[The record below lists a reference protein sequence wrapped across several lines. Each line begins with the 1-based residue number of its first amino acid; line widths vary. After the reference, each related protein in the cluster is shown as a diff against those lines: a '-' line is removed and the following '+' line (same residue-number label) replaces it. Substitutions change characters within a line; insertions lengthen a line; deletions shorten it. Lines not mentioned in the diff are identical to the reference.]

1 MINATVT
8 DCACQP
14 GWAGEFCDVVC
25 PATLTGRLDLAVLMD
40 VSGTIASNPNKD
52 QDTFDFFQALLNEFD
67 TVNQVQLSI
76 TSFSDDAVVD
86 LPMGHYSEPDIFGAV
101 NSIDWVGGLTDINE
115 GLQSAL
121 GTMNTTDDVPD
132 IMIFVSDGF
141 DSFDPASIGDNAAD
155 ISNAG
160 VDVVSVGFGLNG
172 FVNFMALVTV
182 ADNEGANVF
191 TASTGDELLSQ
202 TTAILEALCTA
213 NSPTRMAFE
222 HDDPVGEGR
231 FNKKYISTQ
240 SISRQNRH
248 IFYKKPNQP
257 IS

>member
-1 MINATVT
+1 MGTTTSTTLTSTSSDPLTTISPTCPPSVTNPCMNNSTCIMINATLT

-14 GWAGEFCDVVC
+14 GWAGELCDVVC

-86 LPMGHYSEPDIFGAV
+86 LPMGHYNEPDIFGAV
-101 NSIDWVGGLTDINE
+101 SSVNWVGGLTDINE
-115 GLQSAL
+115 GLQTAL

-141 DSFDPASIGDNAAD
+141 DSFDPAAIGDNAAD

-160 VDVVSVGFGLNG
+160 VDVV
-172 FVNFMALVTV
+172 
-182 ADNEGANVF
+182 
-191 TASTGDELLSQ
+191 
-202 TTAILEALCTA
+202 
-213 NSPTRMAFE
+213 
-222 HDDPVGEGR
+222 
-231 FNKKYISTQ
+231 
-240 SISRQNRH
+240 
-248 IFYKKPNQP
+248 
-257 IS
+257 